1 MHRAFLGLTAPRDD
15 GVSPFMLSLKIEIT
29 EFEKPICNKNIG
41 EEFIG
46 ARGVMQ
52 FHLKSTVIGAWFWL
66 EQWFCS
72 GGLSFSYHPVIEDGD
87 ALEYVILL
95 IKLWCEDIAGTLS
108 TEEAEDATQVGKLRS
123 ALESVDHKRRK
134 SIPEEDD
141 QLHELEGLSRSR
153 CAAASGRLVVEG
165 KEQYYCGVGYFPLT
179 YDFESFL
186 GGKKEESGGGD
197 SCMGGKKEESG
208 GGDSCM
214 GEKKGSDEGFK
225 KVMEDV
231 VVISDDSDD
240 DSENQKMRE
249 DENEENSAE
258 FGEGAAETDPESE
271 EKKIFGSL
279 EDIVFLGDDFKNDT

>member
-1 MHRAFLGLTAPRDD
+1 MNAKTKLYSSSVFSDSKGKTQDYNGLKNSSDKSKKNGNGTFWTVCPYCYYLYEYDGVYEDCCLRCQNCRRAFQ
-15 GVSPFMLSLKIEIT
+15 GVAVP
-29 EFEKPICNKNIG
+29 P
-41 EEFIG
+41 
-46 ARGVMQ
+46 
-52 FHLKSTVIGAWFWL
+52 
-66 EQWFCS
+66 
-72 GGLSFSYHPVIEDGD
+72 PP
-87 ALEYVILL
+87 
-95 IKLWCEDIAGTLS
+95 AGM
-108 TEEAEDATQVGKLRS
+108 
-123 ALESVDHKRRK
+123 
-134 SIPEEDD
+134 
-141 QLHELEGLSRSR
+141 
-153 CAAASGRLVVEG
+153 VVEG